1 MKSKFPIIGFFA
13 ALSFALSVSACSSSS
28 SGTDAQD
35 STDECL
41 ENPSSPNCLA
51 EEDLG

>member
-1 MKSKFPIIGFFA
+1 MKSKFPIIGLFA
-13 ALSFALSVSACSSSS
+13 ALTFAFSVSACSSSS

-35 STDECL
+35 STDECV
-41 ENPSSPNCLA
+41 ENPSSPNCQV